1 MKKKALEEV
10 LGKKIDFINDNF
22 NVKMDSK
29 LLNKNDVFIAIKGGN
44 NYIEEAIDKGASL
57 IICEN
62 LSYVNF
68 KNVIIVEDSI
78 KFIQNWAK
86 AYLNKLNILKI
97 AITGSNGKTS
107 TKDIIYSLLSHY
119 KKGSKTI
126 GNYNNHIGLPFTA
139 LQVEE
144 NHDFVVFEMGMS
156 NFGEIDILA
165 DIVKPDISII
175 TNIGDSHL
183 EYLGSREG
191 IFKAKTELI
200 KHTKDKLII
209 NGDDDYLKNI
219 DGIKVGFENNN
230 KYQIELN
237 ENFEESCVFSLN
249 DIKNIETNLLGK
261 HNLYNLA
268 MGLTVLKEISYEIT
282 EELRKIIENLNISK
296 MRFEKIEVENII
308 FINDAY
314 NASPVSM
321 KYALETFDRIYK
333 NKIKIAVLGDMLELG
348 KNSEKFHRDLFFVL
362 KNMKLDYI
370 YLCGEEIKVLYDELK
385 NKKNIFYSQDKCK
398 IKEEIFKIKEPCA
411 VLLKASRGI
420 KLEEIIL

>member
-1 MKKKALEEV
+1 MKKEALEEV
-10 LGKKIDFINDNF
+10 LGKKIEFINDYF

-57 IICEN
+57 IVCESLN
-62 LSYVNF
+62 YVNF

-237 ENFEESCVFSLN
+237 ESFEESCVFSLN

-282 EELRKIIENLNISK
+282 EELRKIIKNLNISK

-348 KNSEKFHRDLFFVL
+348 KNSEKFHRDLSFVL
-362 KNMKLDYI
+362 KNMQLDYI

-385 NKKNIFYSQDKCK
+385 DKKNIFYSQDKCK

>member
-1 MKKKALEEV
+1 MKKEALEEV
-10 LGKKIDFINDNF
+10 LGKKIDFINDCLNI
-22 NVKMDSK
+22 KMDSK
-29 LLNKNDVFIAIKGGN
+29 LLNKNDIFIAIKGGN
-44 NYIEEAIDKGASL
+44 NYIEQAIDKGASL

-62 LSYVNF
+62 KKYLNY
-68 KNVIIVEDSI
+68 KNIIVVNDSI

-86 AYLNKLNILKI
+86 AYLKRLNLLKI

-107 TKDIIYSLLSHY
+107 TKDIIYTLLSCY
-119 KKGSKTI
+119 KKGTKTL

-139 LQVEE
+139 LQVEK
-144 NHDFVVFEMGMS
+144 NDDFVVFEMGMS
-156 NFGEIDILA
+156 NFGEIDLLA

-183 EYLGSREG
+183 EYLGTREG
-191 IFKAKTELI
+191 VFKAKTELI

-219 DGIKVGFENNN
+219 DGIKVGFNNNN
-230 KYQIELN
+230 KYKIELNDNLN
-237 ENFEESCVFSLN
+237 ENFVFSLN

-268 MGLTVLKEISYEIT
+268 MGLAILKEISCEIS
-282 EELRKIIENLNISK
+282 EELRGTIKNLEISK

-314 NASPVSM
+314 NASPISM
-321 KYALETFDRIYK
+321 KYALETFDGIYK
-333 NKIKIAVLGDMLELG
+333 DRVKIVVLGDMLELG
-348 KNSEKFHRDLFFVL
+348 KDSEKFHRDLAKIL
-362 KNMKLDYI
+362 KNMNLAYV
-370 YLCGEEIKVLYDELK
+370 YLFGKEIKILFEELK
-385 NKKNIFYSQDKCK
+385 DKKNIFYSQDKNK
-398 IKEEIFKIKEPCA
+398 IKEEILKIKEPCA
-411 VLLKASRGI
+411 VLLKASRGL

>member
-1 MKKKALEEV
+1 MKKEALEEV
-10 LGKKIDFINDNF
+10 LGKKIEFINDYF

-57 IICEN
+57 IVCESLN
-62 LSYVNF
+62 YVNF

-237 ENFEESCVFSLN
+237 ESFEESCVFSLN
-249 DIKNIETNLLGK
+249 LSLIHI
-261 HNLYNLA
+261 
-268 MGLTVLKEISYEIT
+268 
-282 EELRKIIENLNISK
+282 
-296 MRFEKIEVENII
+296 
-308 FINDAY
+308 
-314 NASPVSM
+314 
-321 KYALETFDRIYK
+321 
-333 NKIKIAVLGDMLELG
+333 
-348 KNSEKFHRDLFFVL
+348 
-362 KNMKLDYI
+362 
-370 YLCGEEIKVLYDELK
+370 
-385 NKKNIFYSQDKCK
+385 
-398 IKEEIFKIKEPCA
+398 
-411 VLLKASRGI
+411 
-420 KLEEIIL
+420 